1 MVKLAQARDKKPA
14 QLSGGMRQRVSVA
27 RALAMDPEVLLM
39 DEPLGALDALT
50 RATLQDE
57 LAAHLARQRR
67 KTVLLIT
74 NDVDEGILLADRI
87 IPLSAGP
94 RATLGPGITVD
105 IERPR
110 DRKALNHDPRFK
122 EIRRRG
128 DRATCSRPGA
138 GPRRGRGAR
147 PVKRGAR
154 RRSHEEVP
162 RDMECHEDLPT
173 PRGPL
178 RSSSE
183 NFDLNLE
190 EGRVPQSSSATPGAA
205 SPPCYRWS
213 RASPRSRAAV
223 SSSRARQIHG
233 PGPDRGV
240 VFQSPCLLHWMTA
253 LENVLLGVEQVH
265 RQKSKKDCIEIA
277 THYLE
282 LVGLEESI
290 HKKPRELSSGMQQRV
305 GLARAFA
312 LSPKMLL
319 LDEPFG
325 MLDSLTRF
333 ELQEVLMNLWAE
345 DHKTALMV
353 THDVDEALFLSD
365 RIAMMTN
372 GPGARVGEILEV
384 PFPHPR
390 DRQEVLEDPMYYPLR
405 ERLITFLEGQAH
417 KEKPAAESARESV
430 PEGAV
435 EVGEVL
441 ERALEGDENIG
452 VERGADSWDT
462 GSAARQASEA
472 YERTPQR
479 AERRG
484 ACPLFSRPAQ
494 RRSLVEGLL
503 WRGRS

>member
-1 MVKLAQARDKKPA
+1 MKKY
-14 QLSGGMRQRVSVA
+14 LEIWNV
-27 RALAMDPEVLLM
+27 
-39 DEPLGALDALT
+39 T
-50 RATLQDE
+50 
-57 LAAHLARQRR
+57 
-67 KTVLLIT
+67 KT
-74 NDVDEGILLADRI
+74 
-87 IPLSAGP
+87 
-94 RATLGPGITVD
+94 
-105 IERPR
+105 
-110 DRKALNHDPRFK
+110 F
-122 EIRRRG
+122 
-128 DRATCSRPGA
+128 
-138 GPRRGRGAR
+138 
-147 PVKRGAR
+147 
-154 RRSHEEVP
+154 
-162 RDMECHEDLPT
+162 PT
-173 PRGPL
+173 PKGPSVVL
-178 RSSSE
+178 R
-183 NFDLNLE
+183 NFDLNLRKGE
-190 EGRVPQSSSATPGAA
+190 FLSLIGHSGCGKSTVLSMVAGLSEITSGGIVLAG
-205 SPPCYRWS
+205 
-213 RASPRSRAAV
+213 
-223 SSSRARQIHG
+223 RQIQG

-282 LVGLEESI
+282 LVGLEESM

-417 KEKPAAESARESV
+417 KEKPAAESARASA

-435 EVGEVL
+435 KTG
-441 ERALEGDENIG
+441 RFWSALWKGT
-452 VERGADSWDT
+452 RT
-462 GSAARQASEA
+462 SA
-472 YERTPQR
+472 
-479 AERRG
+479 
-484 ACPLFSRPAQ
+484 
-494 RRSLVEGLL
+494 
-503 WRGRS
+503 